1 MPEARLRLAGRALGR
16 GAVAPRVLA
25 AADPP
30 ALVAAVPPVRAD
42 RAVETQAAGAIPGA
56 EVREAGTLAAGT
68 PGVVT
73 PVDRAAVKE
82 TVDLDLDGGHAAGR
96 MRILIAEDDPILGGQ
111 VRRALAMEGHAVD
124 LAVDGVDAAHMG
136 AHEPYDLVI
145 LDLGLPALDGLSIL
159 RQWRSEGHEMP
170 VLILTARD
178 GWTAKVDGLD
188 AGADDYITKP
198 FHMPELSA
206 RVRALLRRRTGKSP
220 ALFEFDDLV
229 IDLATMRCLKDGMT
243 VDLTAQEAA
252 VLSYLLHNMGRMV
265 TRTELSDHIYSYD
278 GDRDSN
284 TIAVFVARLRKKLGH
299 DLIRTLRGRGYVIDK
314 PGT

>member
-1 MPEARLRLAGRALGR
+1 M
-16 GAVAPRVLA
+16 
-25 AADPP
+25 
-30 ALVAAVPPVRAD
+30 
-42 RAVETQAAGAIPGA
+42 
-56 EVREAGTLAAGT
+56 
-68 PGVVT
+68 
-73 PVDRAAVKE
+73 
-82 TVDLDLDGGHAAGR
+82 
-96 MRILIAEDDPILGGQ
+96 
-111 VRRALAMEGHAVD
+111 RRALAMEGHAVD
-124 LAVDGVDAAHMG
+124 LSADGVDVAHMG

-159 RQWRSEGHEMP
+159 RQWRAEGRDMP

-206 RVRALLRRRTGKSP
+206 RVRALLRRRAGKSP
-220 ALFEFDDLV
+220 SLFESEDVV
-229 IDLATMRCLKDGMT
+229 IDIATMRCLRDGMT

-252 VLSYLLHNMGRMV
+252 VLSYLMHNMGRMV
-265 TRTELSDHIYSYD
+265 TRTELSEHIYSYD

-299 DLIRTLRGRGYVIDK
+299 DLIRTLRGRGYLIEK
-314 PGT
+314 PET

>member
-1 MPEARLRLAGRALGR
+1 M
-16 GAVAPRVLA
+16 
-25 AADPP
+25 
-30 ALVAAVPPVRAD
+30 
-42 RAVETQAAGAIPGA
+42 
-56 EVREAGTLAAGT
+56 
-68 PGVVT
+68 
-73 PVDRAAVKE
+73 DRAAAKE
-82 TVDLDLDGGHAAGR
+82 TVDLDPDGRHVAGP
-96 MRILIAEDDPILGGQ
+96 MRILIAEDDPVLGGQ

-124 LAVDGVDAAHMG
+124 LAADGVDAAHMG

-159 RQWRSEGHEMP
+159 RQWRSEGREMP

-206 RVRALLRRRTGKSP
+206 RVRALLRRRTGKAP
-220 ALFEFDDLV
+220 AVFEFDGV
-229 IDLATMRCLKDGMT
+229 AIDLATMRCLRDGMT

-252 VLSYLLHNMGRMV
+252 VLSYLMHNMGRMV

-314 PGT
+314 PGA